1 MKIKKGY
8 VKRKIDDV
16 YLVITTTEADR
27 SDIMIELNETSSFIW
42 DCVAKGY
49 DVEKIATNL
58 SKEYDITIEKATES
72 AEKIIANMKENG
84 IIEED

>member
-16 YLVITTTEADR
+16 YLVITTIEAGR

-49 DVEKIATNL
+49 DIPKIA
-58 SKEYDITIEKATES
+58 KELVSVYDITLEKATES